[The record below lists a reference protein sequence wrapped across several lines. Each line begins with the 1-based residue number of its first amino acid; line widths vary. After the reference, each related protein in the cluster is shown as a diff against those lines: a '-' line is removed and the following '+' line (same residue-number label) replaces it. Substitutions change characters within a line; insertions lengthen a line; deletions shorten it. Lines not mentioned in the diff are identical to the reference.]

1 MKLLFTLILLCAG
14 LFANTLQEIRNS
26 GVIRVGVRDGRPP
39 FSEISGGK
47 FEGFEIE
54 LANAI
59 AKAIFGAKQGE
70 VQFISLSAAD
80 RVSYLVNNK
89 VDIVAA
95 TFVIDSARKNHVD
108 FSMPYFSTNLGVLTR
123 KADAIKDISRLR
135 DMRLITE
142 EGTTVDN
149 YLKKEKFSNVS
160 YCKNT
165 SECYAMIRDGKA
177 DGYVNLNI
185 TVLAYAVVD
194 DTLEV
199 PFKNL
204 GAAEFLG
211 VGVQKGNQ
219 SLLDFI
225 NADLIKLSK
234 EGFFERAYNETF
246 EPFYKKAVDKRYFLL
261 DGIYSFL

>member
-70 VQFISLSAAD
+70 VQFVSLSAAD

-89 VDIVAA
+89 VDMVVA

-108 FSMPYFSTNLGVLTR
+108 FSTPYFSTNLGVLTR

-149 YLKKEKFSNVS
+149 YLKKEKFSNVN

-177 DGYVNLNI
+177 DGYINLNI

-199 PFKNL
+199 PFQNFGKPDFI
-204 GAAEFLG
+204 GI
-211 VGVQKGNQ
+211 GVQKGNKE
-219 SLLDFI
+219 LLDFI
-225 NADLIKLSK
+225 NAELVKLSK
-234 EGFFERAYNETF
+234 EGFFKKAYQDTF
-246 EPFYKKAVDKRYFLL
+246 EPFYRGTADKKYFLL
-261 DGIYSFL
+261 DGIYDLL

>member
-26 GVIRVGVRDGRPP
+26 GIIRVGVRDGRPP

-70 VQFISLSAAD
+70 VQFVSLSAAD

-89 VDIVAA
+89 VDMVVA

-142 EGTTVDN
+142 EGTTVDD

-160 YCKNT
+160 YCKST

-177 DGYVNLNI
+177 DGYINLNI

-234 EGFFERAYNETF
+234 EGFFKNSF
-246 EPFYKKAVDKRYFLL
+246 DNFIEPYYKGTAEKKYFLL
-261 DGIYSFL
+261 DDLYSLL